1 MTIEQYWNDVTIY
14 YVVFQTHTNLEISKT
29 LVFPTEWSQEKVKTS
44 ISNCFNNVKKVIVIE
59 EVAEGLALKL

>member
-44 ISNCFNNVKKVIVIE
+44 ISNCFNNVKKIIVIE
-59 EVAEGLALKL
+59 EDAEGLALKL

>member
-44 ISNCFNNVKKVIVIE
+44 ISNCFNNVKKIIVIE
-59 EVAEGLALKL
+59 EDADRKSVV

>member
-44 ISNCFNNVKKVIVIE
+44 ISNCFNSVKKVIVIE
-59 EVAEGLALKL
+59 EDAEGLALKL